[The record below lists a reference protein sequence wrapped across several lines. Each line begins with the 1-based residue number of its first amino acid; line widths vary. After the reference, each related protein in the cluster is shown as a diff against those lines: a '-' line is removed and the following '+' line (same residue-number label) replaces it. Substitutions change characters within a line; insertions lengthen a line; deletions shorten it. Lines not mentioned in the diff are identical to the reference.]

1 MKKYLTVLL
10 SDIAEAKNNRPDIR
24 SVTDDEI
31 MPFEL
36 EDFWENNLDA
46 ETEKDTTQPAVE
58 PPKARNIREIM
69 GLQAEQFPSADY
81 WSADEA
87 AQLVVA
93 LNDLLKHYNL
103 VAAYP
108 NDLPSLMAYSTLVGA
123 LERYAPIMPFGDWY
137 MEFCNYDPMQCPF
150 GEAYCDCLKIHSSDL
165 EKTDEEDFYDK
176 MDNPNNILFVHN
188 YCDAWCERCKFSD
201 RCSVSAVS
209 RFTEN
214 DNYALE
220 LGLWQDDG
228 EKLATAQRWLK
239 AQLSEIKEPLV
250 SPLQEERSIFDK
262 ENNEIRRDKH
272 AVAVVQLTKQ
282 YSTYLTDWLQTDT
295 IHTLLQTIDN
305 QSDSRHIS
313 KKERVLAESLH
324 VVQWYTYFISVKFM
338 RAVDGKIDDEQELF
352 DVHDDFPKDS
362 DGSAKIA
369 IIGAERSLVAWY
381 DLQQIRPEDAPFTL
395 KMMALLQAVID
406 AGEKEFPDA
415 RAFVRPGFDE
425 KD

>member
-10 SDIAEAKNNRPDIR
+10 SDIAEAKNNRPHIR
-24 SVTDDEI
+24 PIADDEI

-36 EDFWENNLDA
+36 EDFWEANLDA
-46 ETEKDTTQPAVE
+46 ENEKEAAQPAVE

-69 GLQAEQFPSADY
+69 GLQREQFPSADY
-81 WSADEA
+81 WSEDEA

-108 NDLPSLMAYSTLVGA
+108 NDLPPLMVYSTLVGA

-137 MEFCNYDPMQCPF
+137 MEFCNYDPTKCPF
-150 GEAYCDCLKIHSSDL
+150 GEAYCDCLKIQSADL
-165 EKTDEEDFYDK
+165 EKTEEEDFYDK
-176 MDNPNNILFVHN
+176 MDNPRNIPFVHN
-188 YCDAWCERCKFSD
+188 YCDSWCERCLFSD
-201 RCSVSAVS
+201 RCAVSAVVPYS
-209 RFTEN
+209 EN
-214 DNYALE
+214 DNYALQ
-220 LGLWQDDG
+220 LGLWQDDAD
-228 EKLATAQRWLK
+228 KLAAAQRWLNT
-239 AQLSEIKEPLV
+239 QLSEIDMSLV
-250 SPLQEERSIFDK
+250 DPTQEERSIFDK

-272 AVAVVQLTKQ
+272 AVAVVQLTKR
-282 YSTYLTDWLQTDT
+282 YSTYLTDWSKTDT

-305 QSDSRHIS
+305 QSDRRLIS
-313 KKERVLAESLH
+313 KNERILAESLH
-324 VVQWYTYFISVKFM
+324 VIQWYTFFISVKFM
-338 RAVDGKIDDEQELF
+338 RAVDGKIDDEQGLF

-369 IIGAERSLVAWY
+369 LIGAERSLVAWF
-381 DLQQIRPEDAPFTL
+381 DLQKIRLEDAPFAL
-395 KMMALLQAVID
+395 KMMALLQAVIE
-406 AGEKEFPDA
+406 AGDRDFPEA